1 MRLHILLRMPTPTL
15 ADIQAAAARISGGV
29 VRTDFALSEALSGKV
44 GAQLFLKH
52 EHRQRTGSFKERGAR
67 NAMLQLSEEQKK
79 RGVVAA
85 SAGNHALALARHGKL
100 LGIPVTVVMPR
111 FAPMIKAERC
121 RYYGARVIQ
130 SGEHLLES
138 KERAQKLVAEEGL
151 AYVNGYDD
159 PAIITGAGTIGL
171 EMLEAEPDLDALV
184 VPIGGG
190 GLICGIA
197 LAAKA
202 MKPSLR
208 IIGVE
213 PERAASW
220 TAALK
225 AGAPAPAAMSP
236 TLADGLAVSVVGAN
250 AFAWGR
256 HLVDEVVLVDEHDI
270 ALAILRLV
278 ELEKAVVEGA
288 GATGLAAVLAGKVGG
303 LQGKKVGIPLA
314 GGNID
319 STMLGRIIQRGLAAD
334 GRVCRFSA
342 HISDRPGGLAA
353 FSKVLAEEGASI
365 VDITHDRIFGG
376 DEITNVS
383 VLCTVETRD
392 HAHIQALQARLDRE
406 GFATAF
412 HGVRR

>member
-1 MRLHILLRMPTPTL
+1 MISLP
-15 ADIQAAAARISGGV
+15 DIQAAAARISGGV
-29 VRTDFALSEALSGKV
+29 VRTDLSLAESLSAKT

-67 NAMLQLSEEQKK
+67 NALLLLDESQKK

-100 LGIPVTVVMPR
+100 LGIPVTVVMPS

-121 RYYGARVIQ
+121 RTYGARVIQ
-130 SGEHLLES
+130 KGEHLLES
-138 KERAQKLVAEEGL
+138 KVYAEQLVKDEGL
-151 AYVNGYDD
+151 AYINGYDD
-159 PAIITGAGTIGL
+159 PAIIAGAGTIGL
-171 EMLEAEPDLDALV
+171 EMLEQEPGLDVLV

-190 GLICGIA
+190 GLIAGIA

-202 MKPSLR
+202 LKPSIR
-208 IIGVE
+208 IVGVE

-220 TAALK
+220 TAALA
-225 AGAPAPAAMSP
+225 AGDPVPAKMSP

-256 HLVDEVVLVDEHDI
+256 HLVDEVVQVDEHDI

-288 GATGLAAVLAGKVGG
+288 GATGLAAVLAGKAGD
-303 LQGKKVGIPLA
+303 LTGKKVGVPLA

-334 GRVCRFSA
+334 GRLCRFSA

-353 FSKVLAEEGASI
+353 FSRILADAGASI
-365 VDITHDRIFGG
+365 VDVTHDRVFGG
-376 DEITNVS
+376 DEIANVS

-392 HAHIQALQARLDRE
+392 EAHVAFLKDRLDRE
-406 GFATAF
+406 GFATTF
-412 HGVRR
+412 HAASR

>member
-1 MRLHILLRMPTPTL
+1 MMTIT
-15 ADIQAAAARISGGV
+15 DIRAAATRIAGGV
-29 VRTDFALSEALSGKV
+29 VRTNLALAESLSAKA
-44 GAQLFLKH
+44 GAELFLKH

-67 NAMLQLSEEQKK
+67 NALLLLAEAQKK

-130 SGEHLLES
+130 QGEHLLEA
-138 KERAQKLVAEEGL
+138 KVHAEKLVKEEGL
-151 AYVNGYDD
+151 AYINGYDD
-159 PAIITGAGTIGL
+159 PAIIAGAGTVGL
-171 EMLEAEPDLDALV
+171 EMLEQEPGLDALV

-190 GLICGIA
+190 GLIAGIA

-202 MKPSLR
+202 VKPSIR

-220 TAALK
+220 TAALR
-225 AGAPAPAAMSP
+225 AGAPAPAAMQP
-236 TLADGLAVSVVGAN
+236 TLADGLAVATVGAN

-256 HLVDEVVLVDEHDI
+256 NLVDEVVLVDEHDI

-288 GATGLAAVLAGKVGG
+288 GAAGLAAVLAGKAAG

-334 GRVCRFSA
+334 GRLCRFSA

-353 FSKVLAEEGASI
+353 FAKMLADEGASI
-365 VDITHDRIFGG
+365 VDVTHDRVFGG
-376 DEITNVS
+376 DEISNVS

-392 HAHIQALQARLDRE
+392 HAHVEALRARLDRE
-406 GFATAF
+406 GFATTF
-412 HGVRR
+412 HTVRR